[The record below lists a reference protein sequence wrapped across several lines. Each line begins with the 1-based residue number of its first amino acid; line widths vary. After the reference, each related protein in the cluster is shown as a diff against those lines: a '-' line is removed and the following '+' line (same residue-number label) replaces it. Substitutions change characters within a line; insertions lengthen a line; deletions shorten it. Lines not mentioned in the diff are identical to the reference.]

1 MKIITLALSVICLF
15 GTAQAQQDTL
25 PPYLKSKTVPA
36 FRLLLSDSSTQFTQR
51 NLEAGKPVMFM
62 LFNPDCEHCQL
73 QTRSITSRIKEL
85 GDLQIIMTTYRP
97 IDKIRS
103 FRQVFQLDQYPS
115 IVTGRDSDYFF
126 APFFRVKSIP
136 FLAIYG
142 RDRRLISVY
151 EGNGNVERIK
161 EALKKAGQ

>member
-1 MKIITLALSVICLF
+1 MRIITLALSVICLF

-115 IVTGRDSDYFF
+115 IVTGRDTDYFF